1 MPFYDFKC
9 PKCHIIETIMLS
21 MSAIGTHV
29 AKCNRHIGFFLM
41 ERNYQSEQ
49 INTNMDSAKPH
60 ISNSLAIH
68 PDQTAE
74 HKQIYPDVGVL
85 PDGRIQFDSPK
96 IHDNYLKKR
105 GMFKHPQKK
114 RLLTAK

>member
-9 PKCHIIETIMLS
+9 PACDHIVTEFLS
-21 MSAIGTHV
+21 MLETNKVIRCKRVYCDSAV
-29 AKCNRHIGFFLM
+29 MK
-41 ERNYQSEQ
+41 RNYQTEHIQ
-49 INTNMDSAKPH
+49 ANMDYHKPH
-60 ISNSLAIH
+60 ISDSLAIH

-74 HKQIYPDVGVL
+74 HKQVYPDVGVL